1 VNDKMRKSSQQ
12 KQDHSENSFIAGKLD
27 LVADLLEQQNAMFF
41 RVRAYRDA
49 ADFLRGLPEPVRDLY
64 AREGRVGLEDL
75 ATIGPS
81 IASAII
87 ELLAI
92 GDLTLVSRLR
102 EPGEP
107 PLRGPH

>member
-1 VNDKMRKSSQQ
+1 MRKSSQQ
-12 KQDHSENSFIAGKLD
+12 QQDQSENSFIAAKLEM
-27 LVADLLEQQNAMFF
+27 VADLLEQQDASFF

-64 AREGRVGLEDL
+64 AREGRAGLEDL

-87 ELLAI
+87 ELLAT
-92 GDLTLVSRLR
+92 GDLTLKSRV
-102 EPGEP
+102 
-107 PLRGPH
+107 